1 MNELFEVYRQPI
13 IKIKED
19 GTKNITRSHV
29 EPYLGLLKDQPLYP
43 VIYDANNVVLSL
55 PPIINGEHSKMTGNM
70 KHIFIES
77 TGTDYTKLTKSLNTL
92 IACFSC
98 YC

>member
-1 MNELFEVYRQPI
+1 
-13 IKIKED
+13 
-19 GTKNITRSHV
+19 
-29 EPYLGLLKDQPLYP
+29 
-43 VIYDANNVVLSL
+43 
-55 PPIINGEHSKMTGNM
+55 MTGNM

-98 YC
+98 YCKKPFTVEPVRVVYDDGTEKITPDFTPR